1 MAQGAEEEYIY
12 VSKRGAEALTPYLR
26 LPMEHPEVF
35 HPTLMPVTSV
45 ILAYSNA
52 HQGTDKAVASLC
64 ITHGLEFRVI
74 DVPRPT
80 TGMAGVGAFFGRLSQ
95 ARAEVAA
102 RNTVFIVRYCER
114 QYARGNYQTDPEFM
128 TKLDAAMKKA
138 ALPEAGA
145 QATGIHL
152 AVACLGIV
160 PSQLPT
166 EVHRVLPVQCYF
178 GPPDADERELLFRK
192 FFAMLAHHASSIST
206 LNRWLKWD
214 ITDECISYLADHSAS
229 RSVGEIREFVTKV
242 FHSVLGLFYAN
253 REVTVDFDFVRS
265 HLAQGE
271 YLNETNP
278 NDREDEFRRYAG
290 LPQSYQKQQDA
301 GEAFGQGIKRA
312 RTEGK

>member
-1 MAQGAEEEYIY
+1 MAQGVEEEYIY
-12 VSKRGAEALTPYLR
+12 VNERGAEALTPYLR

-52 HQGTDKAVASLC
+52 HQGTDKAVISLC
-64 ITHGLEFRVI
+64 ITYGLQFRVI
-74 DVPRPT
+74 DVPRPSA
-80 TGMAGVGAFFGRLSQ
+80 GMAGVGAFFGRLSQ
-95 ARAEVAA
+95 ARAEAA
-102 RNTVFIVRYCER
+102 ASNTVFIVRYCER

-128 TKLDAAMKKA
+128 TKLDAAIKR
-138 ALPEAGA
+138 PVWTEEGE

-166 EVHRVLPVQCYF
+166 EMHRALPVQCYF
-178 GPPDADERELLFRK
+178 GPPNTEERERLFRK
-192 FFAMLAHHASSIST
+192 FFAMISNHTDLVST
-206 LNRWLKWD
+206 LKSWVTWD
-214 ITDECISYLADHSAS
+214 ISDECISYLADHSAS

-242 FHSVLGLFYAN
+242 YHSILGLFYAQKP
-253 REVTVDFDFVRS
+253 VTIDFDFVRS

-290 LPQSYQKQQDA
+290 VPQSYQTEQDA
-301 GEAFGQGIKRA
+301 GDAFGQGVKRA
-312 RTEGK
+312 RKGD